1 MPANVLVA
9 YGTTNAQAGGGDGR
23 PMCRGPACAEGES
36 GRFAK
41 GGIHHVGHPREAR
54 PRRTPLGPRRLPRA
68 LAAQQPALVLRRG
81 GPRPR
86 VRAACGRRATDDPY
100 RPGRQGDRD
109 RLRRRSVQRADSR
122 TTPRLPAR
130 RCGPP
135 PERARARPRRA
146 RAASRGTP
154 RAAARRA
161 VGPPRRRSRVRCPP
175 GSGRRHRRS
184 RRMEGRGDRCR
195 RACRGPGPPARRSPW
210 PGPPRSNPRSLRRAR
225 PRRAGRPQAA
235 VRRRPRCAGPDPVS
249 RPGSSPGP
257 STPGDGRRVRPPRGP
272 PQPRRGTATGAPDP
286 GRPAARRAALAGAV
300 DATVPRA
307 WPSRPRH
314 GCEPTGRHRR

>member
-54 PRRTPLGPRRLPRA
+54 PRRTPPGPRRLPRA

-146 RAASRGTP
+146 RAASRRTP

-184 RRMEGRGDRCR
+184 RRRRG
-195 RACRGPGPPARRSPW
+195 AGTVVGE
-210 PGPPRSNPRSLRRAR
+210 
-225 PRRAGRPQAA
+225 RAGDQ
-235 VRRRPRCAGPDPVS
+235 DH
-249 RPGSSPGP
+249 RPGG
-257 STPGDGRRVRPPRGP
+257 VRG
-272 PQPRRGTATGAPDP
+272 QDRRGRTHGHSGVP
-286 GRPAARRAALAGAV
+286 ALAAQADHKQLCAVARGAQ
-300 DATVPRA
+300 DRTRCPGQDLPRTVNA
-307 WPSRPRH
+307 
-314 GCEPTGRHRR
+314 G